1 MGIFKELRIEEDEK
15 LINEI
20 RAFRAVLVIFES
32 DDNLKLKA
40 LPFINF
46 EKQTIDW
53 DSMEK
58 NNTFSANQWA
68 AVFWAKAIWHNYA
81 LTVRDPFDA
90 AHEMRQSTQN
100 AVLRAL
106 AIRWGLYENYFREAV

>member
-1 MGIFKELRIEEDEK
+1 MGIFKEQRIEEDEK
-15 LINEI
+15 LVNEL
-20 RAFRAVLVIFES
+20 RAFRAVLIILES

-46 EKQTIDW
+46 ENQAIDW
-53 DSMEK
+53 DAMET
-58 NNTFSANQWA
+58 NTIFSADQWA
-68 AVFWAKAIWHNYA
+68 AIFWAKAIWYNYA
-81 LTVRDPFDA
+81 VTVRDPFDV

-106 AIRWGLYENYFREAV
+106 AIRWGLYESYCREAV